1 METSWKEELN
11 ELIEVLG
18 LEHKPVAVTFTN
30 DLVEL
35 GERKPVWICR
45 ALKLAAQGESL
56 VIEKEN
62 CTCPGGS
69 WHSGLGERPP
79 RERWRGVQRFLT
91 QGEKLSHSIV
101 TFHRMLELSTPP
113 PTGLCERIL
122 MGPVHEA
129 EFRPDLVV
137 FMCNPEQACRLITLD
152 QYWDGIPPRTELAGS
167 LCHSALAYTVTTGQT
182 NVTLGDWTARRMQKF
197 PEDMIFISVP
207 YERIHNLV
215 TAVPQCTAGSAELE
229 IPEEFRHQFE
239 EE

>member
-1 METSWKEELN
+1 
-11 ELIEVLG
+11 
-18 LEHKPVAVTFTN
+18 
-30 DLVEL
+30 
-35 GERKPVWICR
+35 
-45 ALKLAAQGESL
+45 
-56 VIEKEN
+56 
-62 CTCPGGS
+62 
-69 WHSGLGERPP
+69 
-79 RERWRGVQRFLT
+79 
-91 QGEKLSHSIV
+91 
-101 TFHRMLELSTPP
+101 
-113 PTGLCERIL
+113 